1 MYRARPMC
9 QRHRHLFAQA
19 AEPSSFAT
27 SSASPHYAP
36 DLGLEPEHLVLDL
49 AFDLAARTVS
59 GSATTTV
66 RARREDE
73 RELVLDAVDLNVLE
87 VRSDDGAL
95 SHHYDGE
102 RIVITFADAVPLGE
116 TRRVTVVY
124 EAMQPITGLMF
135 SDAPV
140 YIASDHETQR
150 ARYWIPCIDH
160 PAVRTTLEVSLRA
173 PSEWQ
178 VLGPGVLV
186 SEKAHDDGTKTA
198 HWKLDQRCPAYL
210 LCVAMGELA
219 RHEGGLHQSA
229 DGKEVPIAFFCAKA
243 EGPKLERTFGPT
255 KSMMDWMVKKLD
267 MPFPFPK
274 YFQFSVPAIGGAMEN
289 ISLVSWDDF
298 VLMDERAECDRRL
311 RIDTINVH
319 EMAHSYFGD
328 AVVIRDYAHAWLKES
343 WASYIES
350 VWIEDTIGIDE
361 AAFYR
366 SDEVRDYRAEAD
378 GRYLRPIVTRAF
390 DSAWDMFDMHL
401 YPGGAMRL
409 HMLRCKLGDRAFWQ
423 GVRAYLKAFDGKT
436 AETADFQRC
445 LEESSGLSLQK
456 FFDQWLF
463 ARGYPQIEAKY
474 AWDEAKHT
482 ATITLEQK
490 QKNDEKKVG
499 LFELPFTIA
508 FEVGGSWQE
517 RTVCLKDARAELKVV
532 FDTKPSSVVIDPNGD
547 LIFSLKWSPGH
558 DVLVRG
564 LSAPTVPGRIQAV
577 RALGDKAGVR
587 AVSALEGR
595 YPNEPFHGV
604 RIEMA
609 RALGDAGTAPAAAAL
624 ARLLGQEKNDL
635 VRVQLA
641 RAAGNYRDPAIES
654 ALIAFLGRDDVFQ
667 TGSEF
672 ALATAFEAIGKQ
684 RGEAHLDLL
693 RAGAL
698 EAPGWGWIQR
708 GALAGLAETRSE
720 GALVHVMSALESQRR
735 RPVRI
740 AAAEALGSL
749 GKWLTPAS
757 RGRALDRLTDLTRDP
772 DYGTRL
778 AAVRG
783 LSALGAHEAGDAFEG
798 AERMAAEQD
807 LARIRRAAKNAKGG
821 DRKGGPDEK
830 LTRRIEEL
838 EERLRK
844 VEGKTAE

>member
-1 MYRARPMC
+1 MC
-9 QRHRHLFAQA
+9 QRHRLLFAQS

-27 SSASPHYAP
+27 SAASPHYAP

-49 AFDLAARTVS
+49 AFDLERRLAW

-73 RELVLDAVDLNVLE
+73 RELSLDAVDLNVKE
-87 VRSDDGAL
+87 VRGDAAF

-102 RIVITFADAVPLGE
+102 RITITFAEGVPLGE
-116 TRRVTVVY
+116 TREVTVVY
-124 EAMQPITGLMF
+124 EAVQPITGLMF
-135 SDAPV
+135 SSDPAF
-140 YIASDHETQR
+140 IASDHETQR

-160 PAVRTTLEVSLRA
+160 PAVRTTLDVALRG
-173 PSEWQ
+173 PSAWHL
-178 VLGPGVLV
+178 LGPGVLV
-186 SEKAHDDGTKTA
+186 NETAHDDGTKTA
-198 HWKLDQRCPAYL
+198 RWKLDQRCPAYL
-210 LCVAMGELA
+210 LCVAMGDFA
-219 RHEGGLHQSA
+219 RHEGGVHRGP
-229 DGKEVPIAFFCAKA
+229 DGKEVPIAFFCATA
-243 EGPKLERTFGPT
+243 AGETLGRTFGPT
-255 KSMMDWMVKKLD
+255 KSMMDWMVEKLG
-267 MPFPFPK
+267 MAFPFPK

-343 WASYIES
+343 WASYMES
-350 VWIEDTIGIDE
+350 VWIEDVLGIDD

-366 SDEVRDYRAEAD
+366 SEEVRDYRGEAD

-401 YPGGAMRL
+401 YPGGAARL
-409 HMLRCKLGDRAFWQ
+409 HMLRRKLGDRAFWQ
-423 GVRAYLKAFDGKT
+423 GVRAYLQAFDGKT

-456 FFDQWLF
+456 FFDQWLHS
-463 ARGYPQIEAKY
+463 RGYPQVAAKY
-474 AWDEAKHT
+474 AWDEAEKT

-508 FEVGGSWQE
+508 LEVGGGWMARS
-517 RTVCLKDARAELKVV
+517 VCLKDARAELKVRCEG
-532 FDTKPSSVVIDPNGD
+532 KPTGVVIDPEGD
-547 LIFSLKWSPGH
+547 LVFSLEWSPGH
-558 DVLVRG
+558 DLLVRG
-564 LSAPTVPGRIQAV
+564 LSAPTVLGRIQAV
-577 RALGDKAGVR
+577 RALGAKAGTK
-587 AVSALEGR
+587 AVAALEAR
-595 YPNEPFHGV
+595 YLDEPFYGV

-624 ARLLGQEKNDL
+624 ARWLGEEKNDL
-635 VRVQLA
+635 VRIQLA
-641 RAAGNYRDPAIES
+641 RAAGSYRDPAIES

-672 ALATAFEAIGKQ
+672 ALGAAFEAIGKQ

-720 GALVHVMSALESQRR
+720 GALVHLMTALEPSRR

-757 RGRALDRLTDLTRDP
+757 RGRAVDRLTDLTRDP

-783 LSALGAHEAGDAFEG
+783 LSALGAHEAGDAFVA

-821 DRKGGPDEK
+821 DPKGGPEQK
-830 LTRRIEEL
+830 LHKRIEEL

-844 VEGKTAE
+844 LESKTAE